1 MAAHAPPP
9 ETPAYVAALRS
20 ADVLRQNEGV
30 SAAIA
35 LGASAVPVLLGVL
48 AEPGIA
54 RSQVV
59 YALAEIAD
67 ARARQAFAAGLGD
80 ADEKVRAQSAR
91 GLARLGDPSA
101 VDACL
106 RVLNDDPDPL
116 HLDQTPA
123 VQALGALGLAAVP
136 ALLDRMAASDRTTRL
151 HAQRALELVLAR
163 RHGFRPGQGFADPQ
177 AETAMRAE
185 WTALGNYAHDA
196 PAKRRAQ
203 AIQQWRQWLQG
214 TGGTP

>member
-9 ETPAYVAALRS
+9 ETPAYAAALRS

-35 LGASAVPVLLGVL
+35 LGASAAPVLLGVL
-48 AEPGIA
+48 DAPGIA
-54 RSQVV
+54 RAQVM

-67 ARARQAFAAGLGD
+67 ARARQAFVDGLDD

-101 VDACL
+101 VDACVRAL
-106 RVLNDDPDPL
+106 DDDPDPL
-116 HLDQTPA
+116 HLDLTPA

-136 ALLDRMAASDRTTRL
+136 ALLDRMGASDRMTRL
-151 HAQRALELVLAR
+151 RAQRALELVLAR
-163 RHGFRPGQGFADPQ
+163 RHGFRPGQGFADPR
-177 AETAMRAE
+177 AEAAMRAE
-185 WTALGNYAHDA
+185 WTVLGNYAHDA

-203 AIQQWRQWLQG
+203 SIQQWRQWLQS
-214 TGGTP
+214 TGGTS

>member
-1 MAAHAPPP
+1 MSTHAPPP
-9 ETPAYVAALRS
+9 ETPAYAAALRS
-20 ADVLRQNEGV
+20 ADVVRQNEGAA
-30 SAAIA
+30 AAIA
-35 LGASAVPVLLGVL
+35 LGASAVPGLLGML
-48 AEPGIA
+48 DEPGSA
-54 RSQVV
+54 RSRVM

-177 AETAMRAE
+177 AEAAMRTE
-185 WTALGNYAHDA
+185 WTVLGNYAHDA

-203 AIQQWRQWLQG
+203 AVQQWRQWLQT
-214 TGGTP
+214 TGGTS